1 MSWPRHEKIAL
12 ALFVLVSVCSL
23 SFLVHPWY
31 DYAYGD
37 SGLYI
42 YTARGI
48 CAGEGYSHLGIPFH
62 IRPPGFSAMIAP
74 LICTLGTNFQALNS
88 FISLFGIAGSALLF
102 VYARKRLGWILA
114 LVLAAALWLNPDY
127 QQLCNQVMADVPGVA
142 LILLCLVLGD
152 WADRAPSSRREL
164 ALGLCIAL
172 SSYVRPV
179 AILLVPA
186 IVTSRLWRRRAN
198 AEGALGWFPFLA
210 QRLVLFSAVVCIAFL
225 PWTVR
230 NRLYAPPP
238 PADQTSVYSY
248 AAGLW
253 HSDPA
258 DPSSPVLSATQILR
272 RIPENVG
279 QIAGLVSHRMLG
291 DQSGPLDLAI
301 ASLVG
306 VALLVV
312 LVRRR
317 APAELFALGALILL
331 MIYYDFRSR
340 LLWPI
345 YIVAITDAAEVGRD
359 LGLRV
364 AGRCVATIVVA
375 AAVLAIVVHDFCPR
389 CGWGG
394 IEQRHHD
401 LFVDCS
407 TIESLLAPD
416 ARIATPHD
424 WRYEVCLER
433 PVFNLLFAA
442 RRSNRM
448 ADVEEMLDKYG
459 INTVVLSRSKPTD
472 RSYLRYFMRRFESRH
487 ELGEIIVL
495 RVRP

>member
-1 MSWPRHEKIAL
+1 MSWSRYEWIAL
-12 ALFVLVSVCSL
+12 TLFVLVAVCSL
-23 SFLVHPWY
+23 IFLVHPWY

-74 LICTLGTNFQALNS
+74 VICTLGTNFQALNS
-88 FISLFGIAGSALLF
+88 LIGLFGIAGSALLF
-102 VYARKRLGWILA
+102 VFARERLGWILA
-114 LVLAAALWLNPDY
+114 LVLAAALWLNPEY
-127 QQLCNQVMADVPGVA
+127 QRLCNQVMADVPGVA

-152 WADRAPSSRREL
+152 CADRAPSWRREL
-164 ALGLCIAL
+164 VLGLCIAL
-172 SSYVRPV
+172 TSYVRPA

-186 IVTSRLWRRRAN
+186 IVVSRLWRRRGSGEQAV
-198 AEGALGWFPFLA
+198 AWFPFAA
-210 QRLVLFSAVVCIAFL
+210 QRLVLFSTVVCIAFL
-225 PWTVR
+225 PWIVR
-230 NRLYAPPP
+230 NRLHAPST

-253 HSDPA
+253 HSDPG
-258 DPSSPVLSATQILR
+258 DPTSPVLGVTQILR
-272 RIPENVG
+272 RIPENAG
-279 QIAGLVSHRMLG
+279 QIAGLVSHRMLW

-301 ASLVG
+301 AGLVAA
-306 VALLVV
+306 ALIIV

-317 APAELFALGALILL
+317 APAELFALGVLLLL

-340 LLWPI
+340 LLWPV
-345 YIVAITDAAEVGRD
+345 YVVGVTAALEVARD
-359 LGLRV
+359 LGRRV
-364 AGRCVATIVVA
+364 AGFRIATVVIA
-375 AAVLAIVVHDFCPR
+375 AAVLTVALHDFCPR
-389 CGWGG
+389 CGWRG

-401 LFVDCS
+401 LFTECS

-433 PVFNLLFAA
+433 PVFSLSFAV
-442 RRSNRM
+442 RRAGRV
-448 ADVEEMLDKYG
+448 AAAEAIIDKYG

-472 RSYLRYFMRRFESRH
+472 RMYLRYFMQHFESRH
-487 ELGEIIVL
+487 ELGGIVVL